1 MRVKS
6 KNSPERLLLE
16 IMKLEPIEFLGICKI
31 LGVKVYD
38 EEAVESA
45 KPRDFYDLW
54 EDVCDVVSEM
64 NRTRRR
70 NLSRL
75 VRAANKKEK

>member
-38 EEAVESA
+38 EETVEGA

-54 EDVCDVVSEM
+54 EDVCDAIDGM

-75 VRAANKKEK
+75 VRTANKKEK